1 MCPIPAK
8 RVILLTCI
16 CRNSAA
22 TLAVTGLSEP
32 CGAFL
37 SASIA
42 VDLSTHS
49 ESRKDVIRLLQLR
62 LDGSIDPN

>member
-22 TLAVTGLSEP
+22 TLAVTGLSEA

-42 VDLSTHS
+42 V
-49 ESRKDVIRLLQLR
+49 VI
-62 LDGSIDPN
+62 